1 MREMTMNPP
10 HDDLEAFA
18 LGALDL
24 DDQHRFESHLDA
36 CEDCR
41 RGLASYVPVTNA
53 LRSVP
58 AAVPPPVPSVA
69 IPATVTPLRR
79 RFAPAAFAYAAAAA
93 VLLVLGGTFSTLVQP
108 RTDRDLMT
116 VAGML
121 ADGPRQAVLQGEG
134 VRGRVII
141 GRRNL
146 RMAVVV
152 RGLPPPAAGHAYHV
166 WVMNDTPVLVGAL
179 TPARDN
185 LEVLLLD
192 ARRLGTGHD
201 IRVSLEPSDATRP
214 LGSAVATGTL

>member
-1 MREMTMNPP
+1 MNPL

-18 LGALDL
+18 LGALEH
-24 DDQHRFESHLDA
+24 DDQHRFAEHLDG

-41 RGLASYVPVTNA
+41 RGLASYIPVTNA

-58 AAVPPPVPSVA
+58 AAMPPPIPSVSTA
-69 IPATVTPLRR
+69 ATVTPLRR

-93 VLLVLGGTFSTLVQP
+93 VLIAAGAAFTAFLQP

-121 ADGPRQAVLQGEG
+121 ADGPRQAVLQGDG

-146 RMAVVV
+146 RLAVVV
-152 RGLPPPAAGHAYHV
+152 RGLPAPAAGTAYHV
-166 WVMNDTPVLVGAL
+166 WVVDEKPVLVGAL

-192 ARRLGTGHD
+192 ARRLGTGHS
-201 IRVSLEPSDATRP
+201 IQVSLEAQNATRP
-214 LGSAVATGTL
+214 SAPVARGVL